1 MREQSRHVETPA
13 EGVEINRTN
22 KQINTD
28 TPHVPSSSLPVS
40 NQKQTLGKSLVRYH
54 NVGLTCYLQ
63 TQCIIILSPNYYHA
77 KSNTESVC
85 FRQWIT
91 HFFIQKKK

>member
-13 EGVEINRTN
+13 EGVEISKTN

-40 NQKQTLGKSLVRYH
+40 NHLCS
-54 NVGLTCYLQ
+54 
-63 TQCIIILSPNYYHA
+63 
-77 KSNTESVC
+77 
-85 FRQWIT
+85 
-91 HFFIQKKK
+91 